1 MPKKNKSR
9 ILVYVCSL
17 FVFLLFSSWDYAM
30 GNNVP
35 ESRSSAL
42 LLGFFSYSLAFF
54 IWWMTTINALY
65 VFVAAA
71 LFLAFFST
79 YAPIM
84 LPAMALSVVFP
95 LVSILFILSFFRFLF
110 RKKLSFSEN
119 FFERN

>member
-9 ILVYVCSL
+9 LLVYIFSL
-17 FVFLLFSSWDYAM
+17 VAFLLFSSWDYVM
-30 GNNVP
+30 GNSVP
-35 ESRSSAL
+35 ESRSTAL

-54 IWWMTTINALY
+54 IWWMTAINALY
-65 VFVAAA
+65 VFVASA

-79 YAPIM
+79 YAPTM
-84 LPAMALSVVFP
+84 LPAMALSVAFP

-110 RKKLSFSEN
+110 RKKLTFSEN